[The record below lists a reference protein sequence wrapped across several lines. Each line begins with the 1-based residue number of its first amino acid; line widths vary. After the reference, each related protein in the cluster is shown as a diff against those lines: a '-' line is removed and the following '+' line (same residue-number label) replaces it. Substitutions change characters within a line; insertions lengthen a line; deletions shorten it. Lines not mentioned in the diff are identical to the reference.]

1 MVKMNTEEWF
11 DKAIAYF
18 NGLMTNEQTQL
29 FEKET
34 AASEELSKL
43 MQTWKTTDEEAA
55 LYEKNRK
62 ETEAFINTHQ
72 KLKSDFV
79 NDDVKVKKLKYSP
92 WRWVA
97 IAAAVTGI
105 IMLMKIFTP
114 SPDKSSFADEHIK
127 KSDSTHKIVAVDS
140 PVATVDTQLRK
151 KIDVQPRML
160 YAQVFRPDEVPEDP
174 NGPLDNAFFYY
185 ASKQYKKAITAI
197 DSAGSKTLT
206 RGSDSFT
213 PVTKFYAAYY
223 KALSMLTLGNDS
235 GAVKLLAQSVSLAP
249 SSFLKAKA
257 QWYLALAYLQQEN
270 VPTAIET
277 LGILVK
283 NPSAGEYK
291 QKAEKLLA
299 NLNK

>member
-18 NGLMTNEQTQL
+18 NGMMTTEQAQL

-55 LYEKNRK
+55 LYEKNRQ
-62 ETEAFINTHQ
+62 ETEAFIYTHQ

-114 SPDKSSFADEHIK
+114 SPDKSSFADEHK
-127 KSDSTHKIVAVDS
+127 KKLDTTHKIVAVDS
-140 PVATVDTQLRK
+140 PVATIDTQLK
-151 KIDVQPRML
+151 KRDIQLRTL

-213 PVTKFYAAYY
+213 PVTRFYAVYY
-223 KALSMLTLGNDS
+223 KALSLLTLGNDS

-249 SSFLKAKA
+249 SAFLKAKA
-257 QWYLALAYLQQEN
+257 QWYLALAYLKQEN
-270 VPTAIET
+270 VQTAIET
-277 LGILVK
+277 LGILIK
-283 NPSAGEYK
+283 NPSAGGYK
-291 QKAEKLLA
+291 QKAEKLLSE
-299 NLNK
+299 LNK

>member
-18 NGLMTNEQTQL
+18 NGMMTTEQAQL

-55 LYEKNRK
+55 LYEKNRQ
-62 ETEAFINTHQ
+62 ETEAFIYTHQ

-114 SPDKSSFADEHIK
+114 SPDKSSFADEHK
-127 KSDSTHKIVAVDS
+127 KKLDTTHKIVAVDS
-140 PVATVDTQLRK
+140 PVATIDTQLK
-151 KIDVQPRML
+151 KRDIQLRTL

-213 PVTKFYAAYY
+213 PITKFYAAYY
-223 KALSMLTLGNDS
+223 KALSLLTLGNDS

-249 SSFLKAKA
+249 SAFLKAKA
-257 QWYLALAYLQQEN
+257 QWYLALAYLKQEN
-270 VPTAIET
+270 VQTAIET
-277 LGILVK
+277 LGILIK
-283 NPSAGEYK
+283 NPYAGGYK
-291 QKAEKLLA
+291 QKAEKLLSE
-299 NLNK
+299 LNK

>member
-18 NGLMTNEQTQL
+18 NGMMTTEQAQL

-55 LYEKNRK
+55 LYEKNRQ
-62 ETEAFINTHQ
+62 ETEAFIYTHQ

-114 SPDKSSFADEHIK
+114 SPDKSSFADEHK
-127 KSDSTHKIVAVDS
+127 KKLDTTHKIVAVDS
-140 PVATVDTQLRK
+140 PVATIDTQLK
-151 KIDVQPRML
+151 KRDIQLRTL

-213 PVTKFYAAYY
+213 PVTRFYAVYY
-223 KALSMLTLGNDS
+223 KALSLLTLGNDS

-249 SSFLKAKA
+249 SAFLKAKA
-257 QWYLALAYLQQEN
+257 QWYLALAYLKQEN
-270 VPTAIET
+270 VQTAIET
-277 LGILVK
+277 LGILIK
-283 NPSAGEYK
+283 NPSAGDTSRK
-291 QKAEKLLA
+291 PKSCFP
-299 NLNK
+299 N

>member
-1 MVKMNTEEWF
+1 MNTEEWF
-11 DKAIAYF
+11 DKAIAFF
-18 NGLMTNEQTQL
+18 NGTMTTEQAQL

-55 LYEKNRK
+55 LYEINRQ
-62 ETEAFINTHQ
+62 ETEAFISTHQ

-79 NDDVKVKKLKYSP
+79 NDDVKVKKLKYFP

-105 IMLMKIFTP
+105 ILLMRIFTP
-114 SPDKSSFADEHIK
+114 SADKSSFADEHKK
-127 KSDSTHKIVAVDS
+127 KSDTTHKIVAADS
-140 PVATVDTQLRK
+140 PVVTIDSQVK
-151 KIDVQPRML
+151 KTDIQPRTL

-185 ASKQYKKAITAI
+185 ASKHYKKAITAI

-223 KALSMLTLGNDS
+223 KALSMLSLGNVS
-235 GAVKLLAQSVSLAP
+235 GAVKLLMQSMSLAP
-249 SSFLKAKA
+249 SAFLKAKA
-257 QWYLALAYLQQEN
+257 QWYLALAYLKQEN

-277 LGILVK
+277 LGILIK

-291 QKAEKLLA
+291 HKAEKLLSE
-299 NLNK
+299 LNK

>member
-1 MVKMNTEEWF
+1 MNTEEWF

-18 NGLMTNEQTQL
+18 NGTMTTEQAQL

-55 LYEKNRK
+55 LYEINRH
-62 ETEAFINTHQ
+62 ETEAFISTHQ
-72 KLKSDFV
+72 KLKRDFII
-79 NDDVKVKKLKYSP
+79 DDVKVKKLKYYP

-105 IMLMKIFTP
+105 ILLMRIFTP
-114 SPDKSSFADEHIK
+114 SADKSSFADERKK
-127 KSDSTHKIVAVDS
+127 KSDTTHKIVATDLPVVTIDS
-140 PVATVDTQLRK
+140 QVK
-151 KIDVQPRML
+151 KRSIQPRTL

-197 DSAGSKTLT
+197 DSAGSKTQT

-213 PVTKFYAAYY
+213 PVTKFYAPYY
-223 KALSMLTLGNDS
+223 KALSMLSLGNDS
-235 GAVKLLAQSVSLAP
+235 GAVKLLTQSVSIAP
-249 SSFLKAKA
+249 SAFLKAKA
-257 QWYLALAYLQQEN
+257 QWYLALAYLKQEN

-277 LGILVK
+277 LGILIK
-283 NPSAGEYK
+283 NPSAGGYQ
-291 QKAEKLLA
+291 QKAEKLLSE
-299 NLNK
+299 LNK